1 MPELSF
7 WDPSSMQA
15 ANYKAVYCFKEAGT
29 LLPVSIPI
37 AFLFIPLR
45 LGRWDQSGSAFA
57 YSGYLLAIQLL

>member
-45 LGRWDQSGSAFA
+45 LGR
-57 YSGYLLAIQLL
+57 